1 MTDFV
6 HLHVHTE
13 YSLLDGACRIRALVE
28 RAKEL
33 GQRAVAVT
41 DHGVMYSVVEFYK
54 AAKEA
59 GIRPIIGCEVYVA
72 PRTRFDKVHGLD
84 NSPFHLVLLC
94 ENNEGYQNLIKIVSC
109 GFRDGFYSKPRVDK
123 QFLREHSGGLIAL
136 SACLAGEIPRLL
148 TGGDYSGAKRAAL
161 EYLDIFGKDH
171 FYLELQD
178 HGIQEQ
184 RTILPMLARLS
195 QETGIGLVATN
206 DCHYLTKEDAKVQ
219 NLLVCIQT
227 NRTVN
232 DPNDMAFET
241 EEFYLKSGDEM
252 RALLGKY
259 PGAVENTAAIAGRCH
274 VEFEFG
280 VTKLPYYQA
289 PDGMEN
295 RAFFRKLCYEGLRRN
310 YGENP
315 GQTVLERL
323 EYELS
328 VIEKMGYVDYFLIVW
343 DFINYARS
351 QNIPVGP
358 GRGSGAASIAA
369 YCVGITN
376 VDPIRYNLLFERF
389 LNPERV
395 SMPDFDIDF
404 CFERRQEVI
413 DYVIRKYGEDHVA
426 QIITF
431 GTMAARAAIRDVGRA
446 LGMGYQEVDV
456 VARCVPAEPKMT
468 IAKAFKQ
475 SAELREIYDSSP
487 RIHELID
494 LARAL
499 EGMPRHASTHA
510 AGVVITREP
519 VESYVPIQQNDGVI
533 VTQFTMNILEEL
545 GLLKMDFLGLR
556 NLTVIHKAQ
565 ELIRQGQPD
574 FDAGAIPL
582 DDRATFEMLSAG
594 QSSGVFQFES
604 EGMRQVITQLK
615 PASIEDLA
623 AIVALYRPGPMD
635 SIPVYIE
642 NRHHPEKIIYLHPKL
657 KPILDVTYGCI
668 VYQEQVMQI
677 CRDLAGYSYG
687 QADMVR
693 KAMSKKKADIMQ
705 KEREK
710 FIYGS
715 TRPDGTVE
723 CTGCVAGGVPEE
735 TAIAIFDQMSSFA
748 SYAFN
753 KPHATAYAHVAYQTA
768 YLKCHYPM
776 EYMAA
781 LLTCMLD
788 NVNKVTEYM
797 AECTRRGI
805 KTLPVDV
812 NKSEEGFTVTQ
823 EGIRFGLLAVK
834 SIGKGFIRELTAQRS
849 QRPFDSFFDFC
860 QRMYGGEIGR
870 RTMDSLIKSGAFD
883 SISPN
888 RRQLLQAYGPI
899 MDELERTHK
908 NNLDGQL
915 DLFALPGEEGE
926 QARKP
931 EDYVLPPA
939 VDFTPAERL
948 AMEKEV
954 TGIYISGHPLQEYR
968 PLMERIRADSLGDLL
983 EEAKTRWAQ
992 LDGRPVKLVG
1002 IISEPRTKITKNN
1015 ETMAFAKLEDLTA
1028 VGGLVI
1034 VPRVCQQVRA
1044 LVKEGQVVVVNG
1056 RLSAREEEEPKVIVD
1071 AMVVPA
1077 EYREPAKS
1085 APLLSGYPRTSVP
1098 PRGNGSVPSAQ
1109 GGMPRQEEKM
1119 ALYLRVESRESPAF
1133 RKAQQIL
1140 LVFEGLTPVY
1150 FYLQAEKKYLKAPQ
1164 GMWVDMNEPMLRE
1177 LRRVLGEANVVFKK
1191 VS

>member
-6 HLHVHTE
+6 HLHVHSE
-13 YSLLDGACRIRALVE
+13 YSLLDGACRIQPLVE

-33 GQRAVAVT
+33 GQSAVAIT
-41 DHGVMYSVVEFYK
+41 DHGVMYGAIDFYK
-54 AAKEA
+54 AAKAA

-72 PRTRFDKVHGLD
+72 PRTRFDKVHGMD
-84 NSPFHLVLLC
+84 NSPYHLVLLC
-94 ENNEGYQNLIKIVSC
+94 ENNEGYQNLIKIVSK
-109 GFRDGFYSKPRVDK
+109 GFLEGFYSKPRVDK
-123 QFLREHSGGLIAL
+123 ELLRKYNKGIIAL

-148 TGGDYSGAKRAAL
+148 SNGNYPGAKKAAL
-161 EYLDIFGKDH
+161 EYKEIFGEKN

-184 RTILPMLARLS
+184 KAILPLLFRLS
-195 QETGIGLVATN
+195 QETGIGLAATN
-206 DCHYLTKEDAKVQ
+206 DCHYLTKRDHKVQ
-219 NLLVCIQT
+219 NLLICIQT
-227 NRTVN
+227 NRTIN
-232 DPNDMAFET
+232 DPNEMAFET

-252 RALLGKY
+252 QELFGAY
-259 PGAVENTAAIAGRCH
+259 PGAVSNTVEIAERCN

-280 VTKLPYYQA
+280 HTKLPYYQA

-310 YGENP
+310 YGDNP
-315 GQTVLERL
+315 AQNVIDRL

-328 VIEKMGYVDYFLIVW
+328 IIEKMGYVDYFLIVW

-351 QNIPVGP
+351 QDISVGP

-376 VDPIRYNLLFERF
+376 IDPIRYHLLFERF

-431 GTMAARAAIRDVGRA
+431 GTLAARAAIRDVGRA
-446 LGMGYQEVDV
+446 MGMGYQEVDI
-456 VARCVPAEPKMT
+456 VARYVPSEPKMT
-468 IAKAFKQ
+468 IVKALKQ
-475 SAELREIYDSSP
+475 SAEMREQYDSNP
-487 RIHELID
+487 KIHELID
-494 LARAL
+494 LAMAL

-519 VESYVPIQQNDGVI
+519 VESYVPVQQNDGVI
-533 VTQFTMNILEEL
+533 VTQFTMTTLEEL

-556 NLTVIHKAQ
+556 NLTVIRKAQ
-565 ELIRQGQPD
+565 NIIHRAEPK
-574 FDAGAIPL
+574 FDAGRIPL
-582 DDRATFEMLSAG
+582 DDKGVFEMLSVG

-623 AIVALYRPGPMD
+623 AVVALYRPGPMD
-635 SIPVYIE
+635 SIPRYIE
-642 NRHHPEKIIYLHPKL
+642 NRHHPEKVVYLHPKL

-687 QADMVR
+687 QADLVR

-705 KEREK
+705 KERQK

-715 TRPDGTVE
+715 KRPDGSVE
-723 CTGCVAGGVPEE
+723 CVGCIANGVPEE
-735 TAIAIFDQMSSFA
+735 TAVAIFDQMSSFA

-753 KPHATAYAHVAYQTA
+753 KPHASAYAYIAYQTA
-768 YLKCHYPM
+768 FLKYHYPM

-812 NKSEEGFTVTQ
+812 NQSEEGFTVSPD
-823 EGIRFGLLAVK
+823 GIRFGLLAVK
-834 SIGKGFIRELTAQRS
+834 SIGKGFIRELVAQREK
-849 QRPFDSFFDFC
+849 RPFDSFFDFC
-860 QRMYGGEIGR
+860 ERMYGGEISR

-899 MDELERTHK
+899 MEELERTHK
-908 NNLDGQL
+908 NNLEGQL
-915 DLFALPGEEGE
+915 DLFALPLEDGEK
-926 QARKP
+926 QSLNHS
-931 EDYVLPPA
+931 YTLPPA
-939 VDFTPAERL
+939 ADFTQAERL

-954 TGIYISGHPLQEYR
+954 TGIYVTGHPLQEYR
-968 PLMERIRADSLGDLL
+968 ALSERIQADSLGKLL
-983 EEAKTRWAQ
+983 EEAKTQ
-992 LDGRPVKLVG
+992 GMDLDGKPLKLVG
-1002 IISEPRTKITKNN
+1002 IITEPRTKITKNN
-1015 ETMAFAKLEDLTA
+1015 ETMVFARLEDLTA
-1028 VGGLVI
+1028 SCGLLI
-1034 VPRVCQQVRA
+1034 FPKVCQQVRA
-1044 LVKEGQVVVVNG
+1044 LVREGQVVVLKG
-1056 RLSAREEEEPKVIVD
+1056 RVSAREEEEPKIIVD
-1071 AMVVPA
+1071 MMTAPA
-1077 EYREPAKS
+1077 NYSEAPPPAASSSTFCSPYIGTEKRI
-1085 APLLSGYPRTSVP
+1085 G
-1098 PRGNGSVPSAQ
+1098 Q
-1109 GGMPRQEEKM
+1109 GQERK

-1133 RKAQQIL
+1133 QKAQQIL
-1140 LVFEGLTPVY
+1140 LVFEGITPVY
-1150 FYLQAEKKYLKAPQ
+1150 FYLQSEKKYLKAPQ
-1164 GMWVDMNEPMLRE
+1164 GMWVTPNDPMLRE
-1177 LRRVLGEANVVFKK
+1177 LQRVLGKENVVFKNI
-1191 VS
+1191 S